1 MNRNRAFR
9 IFRGE
14 NVPAFNDQDLEIKV
28 DQIVVYGYCHGM
40 QKCVVRKI
48 TAKAAILEPLDLRG
62 SQKSGHTY
70 RCKSPALLWILDE
83 TLAEHLEKKLDV
95 TL

>member
-1 MNRNRAFR
+1 MRSRSFR

-14 NVPAFNDQDLEIKV
+14 LVPAFNDQDREIKV
-28 DQIVVYGYCHGM
+28 GQIVVYGYCHGM

-48 TAKAAILEPLDLRG
+48 TAKAAILEPLDLQRN
-62 SQKSGHTY
+62 QKIGHTY

-83 TLAEHLEKKLDV
+83 TLEEHLEKKLDV

>member
-1 MNRNRAFR
+1 MSRNRSFR

-28 DQIVVYGYCHGM
+28 GQIVVYGYCHGM

-48 TAKAAILEPLDLRG
+48 TATVAILEPLDLQRD
-62 SQKSGHTY
+62 QKTGHRY

-83 TLAEHLEKKLDV
+83 TLEEHLEKKLDSD
-95 TL
+95 L